1 MNTSVSDTVQA
12 ASAPEGEGAHALVC
26 MEIWGGNHAVLNA
39 VSAPGIDA
47 WVYSMPYKGH
57 AAGGDVHYV
66 SMCAAGKIS
75 RFFVADVS
83 GHGDEVAHASLRLRD
98 LMRRHINT
106 VDQSHFTR
114 AIGAEFQ
121 SGGND
126 DGLFATAVLATYFAP
141 TDHLVVCNAGHPRPL
156 WYSAARRE
164 WRLLRHDDA
173 GVSALPCAAE
183 VGISDLPLGLIDPTA
198 YTQFAVPMAK
208 GDVVVLYTDSLM
220 EARNPRGE
228 QLGETGLL
236 ELARTLD
243 SSRPDRLIDDL
254 LRAIDGHRAGCEP
267 DDDVTLIVLHHNAS
281 EPPRYSL
288 AERASALLKMLG
300 LVRV

>member
-1 MNTSVSDTVQA
+1 MSDDAGVPPQHA
-12 ASAPEGEGAHALVC
+12 AHAMVC
-26 MEIWGGNHAVLNA
+26 MEIWGGNRGVSNA

-47 WVYSMPYKGH
+47 WVFSRPYKGH

-75 RFFVADVS
+75 RFFVADVA

-121 SGGND
+121 SGGED

-173 GVSALPCAAE
+173 GVSALPSAE
-183 VGISDLPLGLIDPTA
+183 DVGVSDLPLGLIDPTA

-220 EARNPRGE
+220 EAMNPGGA
-228 QLGETGLL
+228 QLGEAGLL
-236 ELARTLD
+236 ELARAID
-243 SSRPDRLIDDL
+243 ASRPETVVDELLGAVDR
-254 LRAIDGHRAGCEP
+254 HRAGREP

-281 EPPRYSL
+281 EPPRYSIG
-288 AERASALLKMLG
+288 ERAAALLRMLG
-300 LVRV
+300 IVRV

>member
-1 MNTSVSDTVQA
+1 MHDDA
-12 ASAPEGEGAHALVC
+12 GASPHEAMHALVC
-26 MEIWGGNHAVLNA
+26 MEIWGGNQAVLNA

-47 WVYSMPYKGH
+47 WVYSKPYKGH

-66 SMCAAGKIS
+66 SMCAAGRIS

-173 GVSALPCAAE
+173 GVSTLPSADE
-183 VGISDLPLGLIDPTA
+183 VGVSDLPLGLIDPTA

-220 EARNPRGE
+220 EAMNPLGE
-228 QLGETGLL
+228 QLGEAGLL
-236 ELARTLD
+236 ELARSLD
-243 SSRPDRLIDDL
+243 PARPELVSDGLLAGVDR
-254 LRAIDGHRAGCEP
+254 HRAGRP
-267 DDDVTLIVLHHNAS
+267 ADDDVTLIVLHHNAS
-281 EPPRYSL
+281 EPPRYSI
-288 AERASALLKMLG
+288 AERASALLKMMG
-300 LVRV
+300 IVRV